1 MRRLGPILTLLA
13 ALLLAASAA
22 QAGPLGPVVMDPAPE
37 GQPARQCLDCHHLP
51 NLASNE
57 GIIANQNLCLECHAK
72 EACTREA
79 KGVKVPLVVKNDQF
93 SPSRHRWVA
102 CIQCHR
108 DVARSPHKSAA
119 GAQCLGCHPVHGE
132 GEVHSPHLSVDCAA
146 CHHKSP
152 FVALDK
158 KTGVVGLARE
168 NLEGEPIALTN
179 HGPADLSQDKLCL
192 RCHVKDNKVGA
203 PEMVLP
209 AKGLICFPCHTA
221 SFSIGSWWFGLAL
234 LIFLVG
240 VVAGG
245 LFYMKGRV
253 AGVEGRLHDKL
264 ARGSDSLWR
273 AVFSRQLW
281 EAIKVLWF
289 DVLWQR
295 RVLKQSVRRWFFH
308 SLIYLSILARLGL
321 ALFTWLVYEL
331 WPGSDLAM
339 ALLNKN
345 NGFVA
350 VAGDLLGLL
359 ILIGVILAAL
369 QRWVFK
375 DEQVVAEWTDNLAL
389 VILGLMIVLGFVTE
403 ATRIV
408 VSQLP
413 HDMAVYSFVAYPL
426 SRLLAATGVDWPAVY
441 GWLWYAH
448 GLVAALFVAY
458 LPFGKMRHMFT
469 APLSL
474 IINRRLQ

>member
-1 MRRLGPILTLLA
+1 MKKLAVIPLLLA
-13 ALLLAASAA
+13 ALALAAAA
-22 QAGPLGPVVMDPAPE
+22 ALAAPVTMDPAPE
-37 GQPARQCLDCHHLP
+37 GQPARQCLDCHHQP

-57 GIIANQNLCLECHAK
+57 GILANQNLCLECHRK
-72 EACTREA
+72 QSCSREVG
-79 KGVKVPLVVKNDQF
+79 GVKVPLVVRLDRF

-102 CIQCHR
+102 CAQCHV
-108 DVARSPHKSAA
+108 DVAHSPHKSAA
-119 GAQCLGCHPVHGE
+119 GAQCLSCHPIHGE

-152 FVALDK
+152 FVKLDQ
-158 KTGVVGLARE
+158 KTGTVELASV
-168 NLEGEPIALTN
+168 NLEGKPIPLTE
-179 HGPADLSQDKLCL
+179 HGPADLDQDKLCA

-240 VVAGG
+240 IVAGG
-245 LFYMKGRV
+245 LFYMRGRV
-253 AGVEGRLHDKL
+253 AGVEGSLHEKVS
-264 ARGSDSLWR
+264 RGSDELWR
-273 AVFSRQLW
+273 ATFSRQFW
-281 EAIKVLWF
+281 EVLKVLWF

-308 SLIYLSILARLGL
+308 SLIYLSIMARFGL
-321 ALFTWLVYEL
+321 ALFTWVVYEL
-331 WPGSDLAM
+331 WPSSDLAM
-339 ALLNKN
+339 ALMDKN
-345 NGFVA
+345 YGFVA
-350 VAGDLLGLL
+350 VINDLLGLL

-375 DEQVVAEWTDNLAL
+375 GEQVVAEWQDNLAL
-389 VILGLMIVLGFVTE
+389 IILGLMIVLGFVAE
-403 ATRIV
+403 AARLV
-408 VSQLP
+408 VSQAP
-413 HDMAVYSFVAYPL
+413 ADVAVYSFAAYPL